1 MAVQVQFVVDA
12 KVNKT
17 GVILS
22 LERYEKLLV
31 CSNRRPRPRINC
43 EFAPRMAL

>member
-12 KVNKT
+12 KVNRT

-22 LERYEKLLV
+22 LKRYEKLLV
-31 CSNRRPRPRINC
+31 CSSRRPRPRTNR